1 MSSTSL
7 NPGPFIALGLQ
18 PWPIVVIIHD
28 CYIPRSAREVVNA
41 AKSASPELIAAIL
54 ACRSFQA
61 HQRALKSVN

>member
-18 PWPIVVIIHD
+18 PWPIIVVIHD
-28 CYIPRSAREVVNA
+28 CYVPRSVDQALA
-41 AKSASPELIAAIL
+41 MAKAASPELIAAIL

-61 HQRALKSVN
+61 QQAASKSVN